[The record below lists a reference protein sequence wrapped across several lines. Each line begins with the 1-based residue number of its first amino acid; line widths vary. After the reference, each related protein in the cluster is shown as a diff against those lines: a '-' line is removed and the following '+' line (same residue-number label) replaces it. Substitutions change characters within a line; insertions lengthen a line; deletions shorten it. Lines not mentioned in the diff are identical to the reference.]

1 MSENRSWDI
10 AEEALH
16 TGARG
21 YVVKSDA
28 ACELL
33 SAVEAVLQGKLF
45 VSATLTR
52 HGSSATT
59 HEHAQALTHC
69 HEVAFYADD
78 AAVVNGYAHFIE
90 TALKSGHA
98 VIVVVNERHRAS
110 FLSGLQADGVN
121 VSIAIEQGSYIALD
135 AAEALSKLTV
145 DDTPDPVRCAKVIR
159 DLIAGAARVTNG
171 EHRRLV
177 ACGET
182 APTLLSK
189 GNVEGAIKLEHLWDE
204 ITRGYGVQTLCGY
217 LSSAFSDPGSSSI
230 LERICAEH
238 SAVHRQALRC

>member
-1 MSENRSWDI
+1 SARDQQSPKILFMSENRSWDI

-121 VSIAIEQGSYIALD
+121 VSIEQGSYITLD

-159 DLIAGAARVTNG
+159 DLIAGAARVT
-171 EHRRLV
+171 
-177 ACGET
+177 
-182 APTLLSK
+182 
-189 GNVEGAIKLEHLWDE
+189 
-204 ITRGYGVQTLCGY
+204 
-217 LSSAFSDPGSSSI
+217 
-230 LERICAEH
+230 
-238 SAVHRQALRC
+238 